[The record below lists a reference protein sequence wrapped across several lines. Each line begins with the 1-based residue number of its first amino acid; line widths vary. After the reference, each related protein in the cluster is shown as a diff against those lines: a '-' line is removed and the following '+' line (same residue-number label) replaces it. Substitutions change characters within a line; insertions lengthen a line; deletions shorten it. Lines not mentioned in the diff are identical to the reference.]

1 MAKKIIFDEKA
12 RQSLKKGID
21 KLAQAVRITLGP
33 KGSNVILDRGFGSPL
48 ITNDGVTIAKEIEL
62 EDKTENLGAE
72 VLKQAAE
79 KTNDVAGD
87 GTTTAIVLAW
97 SIITTGLKNVTA
109 GADALNIKR
118 GIDKAVKVV
127 VKELKSI
134 SQKVDNHDEIANV
147 GSISADDKEIGNMI
161 ADIFDEVGKDGVIT
175 VEESKTLGLSKE
187 IVKGLQFDKGYISP
201 YMITDSEKMEAVL
214 ENPYI
219 IITDKKITNIQEIL
233 PLLDKIVQSGK
244 KDLLLIADDL
254 SGEALATLILNK
266 LRGTFNVVAVKTPG
280 FGDRKKELIED
291 IAIVI
296 GSKIISEE
304 IGLKLDKTELD
315 DLGHARRIVIN
326 KENTTIVE
334 GGGDAENI
342 KNRMKQIKKQIENT
356 DSDFDKEKLEERLAK
371 LSGGIA
377 VIKVGAATEVEQKE
391 KQHRVEDAVRAT
403 KAALEEGVV
412 AGGGIALLRCAKDL
426 ENINLEDAD
435 EKVGIDIIL
444 RALEEPIRQ
453 IAENAGRSGEVIL
466 EEAKKRQKNEGF
478 DVTKGEFIDMF
489 KVGIV
494 DPTKV
499 TRSALENAASVA
511 SMLLTTKVVVT
522 DLPEKKENSG
532 MPQAPMMP
540 QY

>member
-1 MAKKIIFDEKA
+1 MAKKIIFNEKA

-33 KGSNVILDRGFGSPL
+33 RGSNVILDRGFGSPL

-79 KTNDVAGD
+79 KTNDIAGD

-97 SIITTGLKNVTA
+97 SIITAGLKNVTA
-109 GADALNIKR
+109 GADALSIKR
-118 GIDKAVKVV
+118 GIDKAVKLV

-134 SQKVDNHDEIANV
+134 SQKVENHDEIANV

-161 ADIFDEVGKDGVIT
+161 ANIFDEVGKDGVIT

-244 KDLLLIADDL
+244 KDLLIIADDL

-280 FGDRKKELIED
+280 FGDSRKELMED
-291 IAIVI
+291 IAIVT

-315 DLGHARRIVIN
+315 DLGNARRIVIN

-334 GGGDAENI
+334 GSGNAEDI
-342 KNRMKQIKKQIENT
+342 QNRMKQIKKQIENT

-412 AGGGIALLRCAKDL
+412 PGGGIALLRSSKAL
-426 ENINLEDAD
+426 ENINLDNVD
-435 EKVGIDIIL
+435 EKVGVDIVF

-466 EEAKKRQKNEGF
+466 EEAKKRNDNEGF

-489 KVGIV
+489 KAGIV

-499 TRSALENAASVA
+499 ARSALENAASVA

-522 DLPEKKENSG
+522 DLPEKKDNPG
-532 MPQAPMMP
+532 MPQGPMMP

>member
-12 RQSLKKGID
+12 RQLLKKGID
-21 KLAQAVRITLGP
+21 QLAQAVKITLGP

-62 EDKTENLGAE
+62 EDRTENLGAE
-72 VLKQAAE
+72 ILKQAAE

-97 SIITTGLKNVTA
+97 SIITAGLKNVTA
-109 GADALNIKR
+109 GADALSIKR

-127 VKELKSI
+127 VKGLKDI
-134 SQKVDNHDEIANV
+134 SQKVESHDEIANV

-161 ADIFDEVGKDGVIT
+161 ANIFDEVGKDGIIT

-201 YMITDSEKMEAVL
+201 YMITDSEKMESVL

-244 KDLLLIADDL
+244 KDLLIIADDL

-280 FGDRKKELIED
+280 FGDRKKELMED
-291 IAIVI
+291 ISIVT

-315 DLGHARRIVIN
+315 NLGSARRVVIN
-326 KENTTIVE
+326 KDNTTIVE

-342 KNRMKQIKKQIENT
+342 KNRIKQIKKQIESV

-412 AGGGIALLRCAKDL
+412 TGGGIALLRSAKAL
-426 ENINLEDAD
+426 ENINLDDID
-435 EKVGIDIIL
+435 EKIGADIIL

-453 IAENAGRSGEVIL
+453 IAENAGRSGEVVL
-466 EEAKKRQKNEGF
+466 EEAKKRENNEGF
-478 DVTKGEFIDMF
+478 DVTKGEFVDMF
-489 KVGIV
+489 KAGIV

-511 SMLLTTKVVVT
+511 SMFLTTKVVVT
-522 DLPEKKENSG
+522 DIPEKKDNPG
-532 MPQAPMMP
+532 IPQGPMMP